1 MWPLVGV
8 GGLLQ
13 AVSAGIAGG
22 KMAPT
27 GVARAGATRT
37 AGWPPLLAGRRR
49 RQWVAFR
56 SPRDCSTLYSAAL
69 PGGLA
74 VRRRLVQALKALL

>member
-22 KMAPT
+22 KMAST
-27 GVARAGATRT
+27 GVAQAGATRT

-49 RQWVAFR
+49 RQQVAFR
-56 SPRDCSTLYSAAL
+56 RPRDCSALYSAVL

-74 VRRRLVQALKALL
+74 VRQRLVQTLKALL